1 MLIRF
6 ITENFGS
13 IKERAEFSLMASKVA
28 RHPSHVQEA
37 LGKRILRSSFIFG
50 ANAGGKTNFFRAM
63 CFAVDV
69 IRKGVRHVSCAN
81 RAFKLDDKPNDKGLF
96 QFDFIADGHVYSYGF
111 VISYKTVS
119 IVAEWL
125 YLCDDAKK
133 SICLFN
139 RESEK
144 RGVRFETELAAPELD
159 LQWFSFYRN
168 DFVGGDNSQVLALTD
183 LSRRQ
188 AQGNPLVVHAQNAR
202 AIFRR
207 FVMIAPD
214 DVYGNGFYL
223 HGDADSQARLE
234 EYLRLFDTGIT
245 KIVLEE
251 LAYEEVVKTLPLPV
265 RDELQHDF
273 QRALEGAKRKL
284 HLTATV
290 SNNQKTQ
297 FFDIKDGKIRV
308 RQLLFEHGKKG
319 VFFERLEESDGTRRL
334 FDLLPL
340 LLLLK
345 SGAIVFIDEID
356 RSLHTKATTEFIRR
370 FLDQIDREGSQL
382 IATTHDGEVLDLD
395 LLRQDEIW
403 FIERDDRHASHLYP
417 LTRFK
422 ARFDSKVKKDYLLG
436 RYGALPIFGRLG
448 EIEHERC

>member
-13 IKERAEFSLMASKVA
+13 IRDRVEFSMVASKVA
-28 RHPSHVQEA
+28 RHPGHVHEVS
-37 LGKRILRSSFIFG
+37 GKRILRSSFIFG
-50 ANAGGKTNFFRAM
+50 ANAGGKTTFFRAM
-63 CFAVDV
+63 SFAIDV

-81 RAFKLDDKPNDKGLF
+81 RAFKLGDKLNDKGMF
-96 QFDFIADGHVYSYGF
+96 QFDFIVDGRVYSYGF
-111 VISYKTVS
+111 VVSYNSVS

-133 SICLFN
+133 SVCIFN
-139 RESEK
+139 RETEK
-144 RGVRFETELAAPELD
+144 GGVRFETD
-159 LQWFSFYRN
+159 LTASDIDPQWFSFYRK
-168 DFVGGDNSQVLALTD
+168 DFAGGDNSQVLAISD
-183 LSRRQ
+183 LNRRQ
-188 AQGNPLVVHAQNAR
+188 SQGNSLVVHAQR
-202 AIFRR
+202 AKMFFRR

-214 DVYGNGFYL
+214 DVYGNGLYL

-245 KIVLEE
+245 KIILKE
-251 LAYEEVVKTLPLPV
+251 LKYDEVVKALPASI

-273 QRALEGAKRKL
+273 QRALEDENRKR

-290 SNNQKTQ
+290 SNDVTTN
-297 FFDIKDGKIRV
+297 FFDINDGKIRV
-308 RQLLFEHGKKG
+308 RKLLFEHGKRG
-319 VFFERLEESDGTRRL
+319 ILFERPEESDGTRRL

-340 LLLLK
+340 LLVLK
-345 SGAIVFIDEID
+345 SGAIVFVDELD

-370 FLDQIDREGSQL
+370 FLEQTDRNGSQL
-382 IATTHDGEVLDLD
+382 IVTTHDGELLDLD

-403 FIERDDRHASHLYP
+403 FVERDDNHVSHLYP
-417 LTRFK
+417 LSRFN

-448 EIEHERC
+448 ELEA

>member
-6 ITENFGS
+6 IAENFGS
-13 IKERAEFSLMASKVA
+13 IKDRVEFSMAASKVA
-28 RHPSHVQEA
+28 RHPGHVHEVS
-37 LGKRILRSSFIFG
+37 GKRILRSSFIFG
-50 ANAGGKTNFFRAM
+50 ANAGGKTTFFRAM
-63 CFAVDV
+63 RFAVDV

-81 RAFKLDDKPNDKGLF
+81 RAFKLGDKLNDKGMF
-96 QFDFIADGHVYSYGF
+96 QFDFIVDGHVYSYGF
-111 VISYKTVS
+111 VISYNSVS

-133 SICLFN
+133 SVCLFN
-139 RESEK
+139 RETEK
-144 RGVRFETELAAPELD
+144 GGVRFETDLTVPELD
-159 LQWFSFYRN
+159 PQWYSFYKN
-168 DFVGGDNSQVLALTD
+168 DFAGGDNSQVLALND
-183 LSRRQ
+183 LNRRQ
-188 AQGNPLVVHAQNAR
+188 SQGNLLVEHAR
-202 AIFRR
+202 RVRTFFRR

-214 DVYGNGFYL
+214 DAYGNGFYL
-223 HGDADSQARLE
+223 HGDADSQLRLE

-245 KIVLEE
+245 KIILKE
-251 LAYEEVVKTLPLPV
+251 LVYDEVVKTLPPPV

-273 QRALEGAKRKL
+273 QRVLEGNKRKI

-290 SNNQKTQ
+290 SNNQETL
-297 FFDIKDGKIRV
+297 FFDVKNGKIRV

-345 SGAIVFIDEID
+345 SGAIVFVDEID

-370 FLDQIDREGSQL
+370 FLEQTDRNGSQL
-382 IATTHDGEVLDLD
+382 IATTHDGELLDLD

-403 FIERDDRHASHLYP
+403 FVERDDNHVSHLYP
-417 LTRFK
+417 LSRFN

-448 EIEHERC
+448 EIET